1 MIDKLLYGFNTATQI
16 SNIVNTFSEMNQEE
30 KAQRA
35 NDIIKN
41 HVGFAA
47 SAGLIPIPGADLAAV
62 TAVQLN
68 MLRQLAKQYDIKFM
82 DNIGKNIITA
92 IAGSSVARVAAS
104 LVKIIPGVGTVVGEM
119 SMAAMSAASTY
130 ALGKMFARHFAN
142 GGTLDNFDLR
152 SSKKVYEEELKN
164 GKKVGNVITK
174 DEATE
179 GVSTTTTTD
188 DLVTQ
193 LKKLSELK
201 DAGVLSDAEFQ
212 QMKGKLLE
220 KF

>member
-30 KAQRA
+30 KAQKA
-35 NDIIKN
+35 NDVIKN
-41 HVGFAA
+41 HIGFAA

-68 MLRQLAKQYDIKFM
+68 MLRQLANLYDIKFM
-82 DNIGKNIITA
+82 ENIGKNIITA
-92 IAGSSVARVAAS
+92 IAGSSIARVAAS

-119 SMAAMSAASTY
+119 SMAAMSAASTF

-142 GGTLDNFDLR
+142 GGTLENFDLR
-152 SSKKVYEEELKN
+152 SSKKVYDEELKN
-164 GKKVGNVITK
+164 GKKVA
-174 DEATE
+174 DTE
-179 GVSTTTTTD
+179 GVSKTTTTD

-193 LKKLSELK
+193 LKKLSDLK

-212 QMKGKLLE
+212 QMKAKLLE

>member
-30 KAQRA
+30 KAQKA
-35 NDIIKN
+35 NDVIKN
-41 HVGFAA
+41 HIGFAA

-68 MLRQLAKQYDIKFM
+68 MLRQLANLYDIKFM
-82 DNIGKNIITA
+82 ENIGKNIITA
-92 IAGSSVARVAAS
+92 IAGSSIARVAAS

-119 SMAAMSAASTY
+119 SMAAMSAASTF
-130 ALGKMFARHFAN
+130 ALGKMFARHLAN
-142 GGTLDNFDLR
+142 GGTLDNFDVR
-152 SSKKVYEEELKN
+152 SSKKVYDEELKN
-164 GKKVGNVITK
+164 GKKVA
-174 DEATE
+174 DTE
-179 GVSTTTTTD
+179 GVSKTTTTD

-193 LKKLSELK
+193 LKKLSDLK

-212 QMKGKLLE
+212 QMKAKLLE

>member
-1 MIDKLLYGFNTATQI
+1 MIDKMLYGFNTATQI
-16 SNIVNTFSEMNQEE
+16 SNIINTFSDMNQEE
-30 KAQRA
+30 KALKA

-41 HVGFAA
+41 HIGFAA
-47 SAGLIPIPGADLAAV
+47 SAGLIPVPGADLAAV

-68 MLRQLAKQYDIKFM
+68 MLRQLANLYQIKFM

-104 LVKIIPGVGTVVGEM
+104 LIKVIPGVGTVVGEM
-119 SMAAMSAASTY
+119 SMAAMSGASTY

-142 GGTLDNFDLR
+142 GGTLDNFDVK

-164 GKKVGNVITK
+164 GKKAANSVAQTTPQQSQT
-174 DEATE
+174 DE
-179 GVSTTTTTD
+179 TTD
-188 DLVTQ
+188 LMSK
-193 LKKLSELK
+193 LKKLAELK
-201 DAGVLSDAEFQ
+201 DAGILSDEEFQ

>member
-1 MIDKLLYGFNTATQI
+1 MINKLLNGFNTATQI
-16 SNIVNTFSEMNQEE
+16 SHLVNTFSEMNQEE

-82 DNIGKNIITA
+82 DNIGKTIITA
-92 IAGSSVARVAAS
+92 VAGSSIARVAAS

-119 SMAAMSAASTY
+119 SMAAMSAASTF

-142 GGTLDNFDLR
+142 GGNFENFDIK
-152 SSKKVYEEELKN
+152 SSKKVYEDELKN
-164 GKKVGNVITK
+164 GKKVA
-174 DEATE
+174 DTE
-179 GVSTTTTTD
+179 GVSKTTTTD

-201 DAGVLSDAEFQ
+201 DAGVLSDDEFQ
-212 QMKGKLLE
+212 QMKAKLLD

>member
-30 KAQRA
+30 RAQKA

-41 HVGFAA
+41 HIGFAA

-68 MLRQLAKQYDIKFM
+68 MLRQLANLYDIKFM
-82 DNIGKNIITA
+82 ENIGKNIITA
-92 IAGSSVARVAAS
+92 VAGSSIARVAAS

-119 SMAAMSAASTY
+119 SMAAMSAASTF

-142 GGTLDNFDLR
+142 GGNFENFDMK
-152 SSKKVYEEELKN
+152 SSKKVYDEELKN
-164 GKKVGNVITK
+164 GKKVA
-174 DEATE
+174 DTE
-179 GVSTTTTTD
+179 GVSKTTTTD

-201 DAGVLSDAEFQ
+201 DAGVLSDDEFQ
-212 QMKGKLLE
+212 QMKAKLLE

>member
-1 MIDKLLYGFNTATQI
+1 MINKLLNGFNTATQI
-16 SNIVNTFSEMNQEE
+16 SHLVNTFSEMNQEE

-35 NDIIKN
+35 NDIIIN
-41 HVGFAA
+41 HVGFAT

-68 MLRQLAKQYDIKFM
+68 MIRQLAKQYDIKFM
-82 DNIGKNIITA
+82 DNIGKNLITA
-92 IAGSSVARVAAS
+92 VAGSSVARVAAS

-119 SMAAMSAASTY
+119 SMAAMSAASTF

-142 GGTLDNFDLR
+142 GGTLDNFDIR

-164 GKKVGNVITK
+164 GKKVV
-174 DEATE
+174 DTE
-179 GVSTTTTTD
+179 GISTTTTTD

-201 DAGVLSDAEFQ
+201 DAGVLSEAEFQ
-212 QMKGKLLE
+212 QMKSKLLE

>member
-68 MLRQLAKQYDIKFM
+68 MLRQLANQYDIKFM

-104 LVKIIPGVGTVVGEM
+104 LIKIIPGVGTVVGEM

-130 ALGKMFARHFAN
+130 ALGKMFTRHLAN
-142 GGTLDNFDLR
+142 GGTLENFDLR
-152 SSKKVYEEELKN
+152 SSKKVYEEELRN
-164 GKKVGNVITK
+164 GKKVV
-174 DEATE
+174 DTE
-179 GVSTTTTTD
+179 GVSKTTTTD

-212 QMKGKLLE
+212 QMKAKLLE

>member
-30 KAQRA
+30 KAQKA
-35 NDIIKN
+35 NDVIKN
-41 HVGFAA
+41 HIGFAA

-68 MLRQLAKQYDIKFM
+68 MLRQLANLYDIKFM
-82 DNIGKNIITA
+82 ENIGKNIITA
-92 IAGSSVARVAAS
+92 IAGSSIARVAAS

-119 SMAAMSAASTY
+119 SMAAMSAASTF

-142 GGTLDNFDLR
+142 GGTLENFDLR
-152 SSKKVYEEELKN
+152 SSKKVYDEELKN
-164 GKKVGNVITK
+164 GKKVA
-174 DEATE
+174 DTE
-179 GVSTTTTTD
+179 GVSKTTTTD

-212 QMKGKLLE
+212 QMKAKLLE